1 LIHLQQMKSQI
12 LPSDIIKGLFIG
24 DEETYIFLFREYYV
38 SLCAYSRRY
47 VGRKDIAEEIVSD
60 TFLKIW
66 ERRKQLE
73 INTSVKAYLF
83 HAVCNNS
90 LNYLRKLKTENNLG
104 EYFRETSSENL
115 GFEVT
120 SEEIEE
126 QSLIMENM
134 SQKIE
139 AAVKKLPE
147 QQQRAFRLKRM
158 EGKKTREVA
167 EIMELSIKTI
177 EMHLS
182 KATLHLRKN
191 LKDYLPSFLLFLL
204 LK

>member
-1 LIHLQQMKSQI
+1 MKSQS

-60 TFLKIW
+60 TFLNIW
-66 ERRKQLE
+66 ENRKRLE
-73 INTSVKAYLF
+73 INTSVKSYLF

-90 LNYLRKLKTENNLG
+90 LNYLRKLKAENNHG

-115 GFEVT
+115 GFEVPL
-120 SEEIEE
+120 EEIEE
-126 QSLIMENM
+126 QSLLMENI

-139 AAVKKLPE
+139 EAVNLLPE

-158 EGKKTREVA
+158 EGKKTKEVA
-167 EIMELSIKTI
+167 EIMGLSVKTI

-182 KATLHLRKN
+182 KATLHLRQN

>member
-1 LIHLQQMKSQI
+1 MQQIKPQN
-12 LPSDIIKGLFIG
+12 LPTDIIKGLFIG

-47 VGRKDIAEEIVSD
+47 VGRKDIAEEIVSE

-66 ERRKQLE
+66 ESRKRLE
-73 INTSVKAYLF
+73 INISIKAYLF

-90 LNYLRKLKTENNLG
+90 LNYLRKLNAENNLG

-115 GFEVT
+115 GFEVPL
-120 SEEIEE
+120 EEIEE

-134 SQKIE
+134 SRKIE
-139 AAVKKLPE
+139 EAVNLLPE
-147 QQQRAFRLKRM
+147 QQQRSFRLKRM
-158 EGKKTREVA
+158 EGRKTKEVA
-167 EIMELSIKTI
+167 EIMGLSVKTI

-182 KATLHLRKN
+182 KATLHLRQN

>member
-1 LIHLQQMKSQI
+1 VKDLPTNIVQSLI
-12 LPSDIIKGLFIG
+12 IG

-38 SLCAYSRRY
+38 SLCSYARRY

-60 TFLKIW
+60 VFFKIW
-66 ERRKQLE
+66 ENRMT
-73 INTSVKAYLF
+73 IAITTSVKAYLF

-90 LNYLRKLKTENNLG
+90 LNYLRKLKSENNLN

-115 GFEVT
+115 GLAVS

-126 QSLIMENM
+126 ASLIMENM
-134 SQKIE
+134 TDKIE
-139 AAVKKLPE
+139 EVVNQLPM
-147 QQQRAFRLKRM
+147 QQQKAFRLKRY
-158 EGKKTREVA
+158 EGRKTQEVA
-167 EIMELSIKTI
+167 EIMGLSVKTV

-182 KATLHLRKN
+182 KATLNLRQK
-191 LKDYLPSFLLFLL
+191 LKDYLPSFLLFML

>member
-1 LIHLQQMKSQI
+1 MKSQN
-12 LPSDIIKGLFIG
+12 LPEDIIKGLFIG
-24 DEETYIFLFREYYV
+24 DEETYVFLFKEYYV
-38 SLCAYSRRY
+38 SLCTYSRRY
-47 VGRKDIAEEIVSD
+47 VGRKDVAEEIVSD
-60 TFLKIW
+60 TFMKMW
-66 ERRKQLE
+66 ESRKRLI

-90 LNYLRKLKTENNLG
+90 LNYLRKLKSENNLG

-115 GFEVT
+115 GFELT

-134 SQKIE
+134 GQKIE
-139 AAVKKLPE
+139 EAVNLLPK
-147 QQQRAFRLKRM
+147 QQQKAFRLTRL
-158 EGKKTREVA
+158 EGKKIKEAA
-167 EIMELSIKTI
+167 EIMGLSVKTI

-182 KATLHLRKN
+182 KATLHLRQS
-191 LKDYLPSFLLFLL
+191 LKGYLPSFILFLL

>member
-1 LIHLQQMKSQI
+1 M
-12 LPSDIIKGLFIG
+12 PSDIIKGLFIG
-24 DEETYIFLFREYYV
+24 DEEIYILLFQEYYV

-66 ERRKQLE
+66 ENRRSLE
-73 INTSVKAYLF
+73 INTSVKAYVF

-90 LNYLRKLKTENNLG
+90 LYYLRKLKTKNNLKD
-104 EYFRETSSENL
+104 YFRETSSGNL

-139 AAVKKLPE
+139 EAVNLLPE
-147 QQQRAFRLKRM
+147 QQQRAFRLKRL
-158 EGKKTREVA
+158 EGKKTKEVA
-167 EIMELSIKTI
+167 EIMGLSVKTI
-177 EMHLS
+177 EMHLA
-182 KATLHLRKN
+182 KATLHLRQN
-191 LKDYLPSFLLFLL
+191 LKDYLLSFLLFLL

>member
-12 LPSDIIKGLFIG
+12 LPSDIINGLFIG

-66 ERRKQLE
+66 DNRKRLE

-104 EYFRETSSENL
+104 EYFRETSSENI
-115 GFEVT
+115 GFEV
-120 SEEIEE
+120 SLEDIEE
-126 QSLIMENM
+126 RSLMMENM
-134 SQKIE
+134 SLKIGE
-139 AAVKKLPE
+139 AVNLLPE
-147 QQQRAFRLKRM
+147 QQQRAFRLKRL
-158 EGKKTREVA
+158 EGKKTKEVA
-167 EIMELSIKTI
+167 EIMGLSVKTI

-182 KATLHLRKN
+182 KATLHLRQN
-191 LKDYLPSFLLFLL
+191 LKDFLPSFLLFLL

>member
-1 LIHLQQMKSQI
+1 LLQLKPQN
-12 LPSDIIKGLFIG
+12 LPTDIIKGLFIG
-24 DEETYIFLFREYYV
+24 DEETYVFLFREYYV

-66 ERRKQLE
+66 ESRKRLE

-90 LNYLRKLKTENNLG
+90 LNYLRKLKTECHLE

-115 GFEVT
+115 GFEVPL
-120 SEEIEE
+120 EEIEE
-126 QSLIMENM
+126 QSLMMENM

-139 AAVKKLPE
+139 AAVMMLPE

-158 EGKKTREVA
+158 EGKKTKEVA
-167 EIMELSIKTI
+167 EIMGLSVKTI

-182 KATLHLRKN
+182 KATLHLRQN
-191 LKDYLPSFLLFLL
+191 LKDYLPSFLIFLL

>member
-1 LIHLQQMKSQI
+1 M
-12 LPSDIIKGLFIG
+12 PSDIIKGLFIG
-24 DEETYIFLFREYYV
+24 DEEIYILLFQEYYV

-66 ERRKQLE
+66 ENRKSLE
-73 INTSVKAYLF
+73 INTSVKAYVF

-90 LNYLRKLKTENNLG
+90 LNYLRKLKTKNNLK

-139 AAVKKLPE
+139 EVVNLLPE
-147 QQQRAFRLKRM
+147 QQQRAFRLKRL
-158 EGKKTREVA
+158 EGKKTKEVA
-167 EIMELSIKTI
+167 EIMGLSVKTI

-182 KATLHLRKN
+182 KATLHLRQN

>member
-1 LIHLQQMKSQI
+1 MIAQN
-12 LPSDIIKGLFIG
+12 LPTDIFKGLFIG
-24 DEETYIFLFREYYV
+24 DEETYIFLFREYYI

-66 ERRKQLE
+66 EYRKTIS

-83 HAVCNNS
+83 NAVYNNS
-90 LNYLRKLKTENNLG
+90 LNYLRKLKTENKLTQ
-104 EYFRETSSENL
+104 YFLETSSENMGL
-115 GFEVT
+115 EVT
-120 SEEIEE
+120 FAEIEA
-126 QSLIMENM
+126 QNLIMENM
-134 SQKIE
+134 GTKIE
-139 AAVKKLPE
+139 EAVCRLPE
-147 QQQRAFRLKRM
+147 QQQRVFRLRRF

-167 EIMELSIKTI
+167 EIMGLSVKTI

-182 KATLHLRKN
+182 KATLNLRQN
-191 LKDYLPSFLLFLL
+191 LKEYLPTFLLFLL

>member
-1 LIHLQQMKSQI
+1 MIAQN
-12 LPSDIIKGLFIG
+12 LPTDIFKGLFIG
-24 DEETYIFLFREYYV
+24 DEETYIFLFREYYI

-66 ERRKQLE
+66 EYRKTIS

-83 HAVCNNS
+83 NAVYNNS
-90 LNYLRKLKTENNLG
+90 LNYLRKLKTENKLTQ
-104 EYFRETSSENL
+104 YFLETSSENMGL
-115 GFEVT
+115 EVT
-120 SEEIEE
+120 FAEIEA
-126 QSLIMENM
+126 QNLIMENM
-134 SQKIE
+134 GTKIE
-139 AAVKKLPE
+139 EAVCRLPE
-147 QQQRAFRLKRM
+147 QQQRVFRLRRL

-167 EIMELSIKTI
+167 EIMGLSVKTI

-182 KATLHLRKN
+182 KATLNLRQN
-191 LKDYLPSFLLFLL
+191 LKEYLPTFLLFLL

>member
-1 LIHLQQMKSQI
+1 M
-12 LPSDIIKGLFIG
+12 PSDIIKGLFIG
-24 DEETYIFLFREYYV
+24 DEEIYILLFQEYYV

-66 ERRKQLE
+66 ENRRSLE
-73 INTSVKAYLF
+73 INTSVKAYVF

-90 LNYLRKLKTENNLG
+90 LNYLRKLKTKNNLK
-104 EYFRETSSENL
+104 EYFRETSSGNL

-139 AAVKKLPE
+139 EAVNLLPE
-147 QQQRAFRLKRM
+147 QQQRAFRLKRL
-158 EGKKTREVA
+158 EGKKTKEVA
-167 EIMELSIKTI
+167 EIMGLSVKTI

-182 KATLHLRKN
+182 KATLHLRQN
-191 LKDYLPSFLLFLL
+191 LKDYLPSFLLLLL

>member
-1 LIHLQQMKSQI
+1 MKPQN
-12 LPSDIIKGLFIG
+12 LPTDIIKRLFIG

-60 TFLKIW
+60 TFLRIW
-66 ERRKQLE
+66 ENRKQLE

-90 LNYLRKLKTENNLG
+90 LNYLRKLKAENNLG

-120 SEEIEE
+120 VDEIEE

-134 SQKIE
+134 SLKIGE
-139 AAVKKLPE
+139 AVSLLP
-147 QQQRAFRLKRM
+147 QQQQKVFRLRRF
-158 EGKKTREVA
+158 EGRKTKEVA
-167 EIMELSIKTI
+167 EIMGLSVKTI

-182 KATLHLRKN
+182 KATLHLRQN
-191 LKDYLPSFLLFLL
+191 LKEYLPSFLLFLL

>member
-1 LIHLQQMKSQI
+1 MKPQN
-12 LPSDIIKGLFIG
+12 LPTDIIKCLIIG

-66 ERRKQLE
+66 ENRKQLE

-90 LNYLRKLKTENNLG
+90 LNYLRKLKTENNLE

-126 QSLIMENM
+126 QSLMMEKM

-139 AAVKKLPE
+139 AAVMMLPE

-158 EGKKTREVA
+158 EGKKTKEVA
-167 EIMELSIKTI
+167 EIMGLSVKTI

-182 KATLHLRKN
+182 KATLHLRQY
-191 LKDYLPSFLLFLL
+191 LKEYLPSFLLFLL